1 MKTSVVCSNQYRVN
15 FCLGLVFIVL
25 VVLAVPAETQAQ
37 SGVVRPRATGPVAT
51 RPSTPGQSRPS
62 GQSSVKGR
70 VVFKDNSQPLKN
82 SRARIFTTEDGPAG
96 EGLVVFTNNVGE
108 FSVGNLAAGKYYVT
122 LEGGPGLAMRSGFGM
137 KIPVPISAI
146 PKPEEFEEIIPR
158 HEAEFSVDGT
168 NSVEI
173 EVRIAR
179 GGGIAGK
186 VLKVNG
192 APVENVAVSFIS
204 REGAA
209 GGPYTA
215 RFSARTNKDGAYR
228 IENIPEGDYI
238 VSAAIEDKSA
248 SFDMRARMRGES
260 QIVTYHPA
268 AISIREALTV
278 RVDPGRETGGVNV
291 TLVARNSFALSGTV
305 VRQSDGTPIAG
316 ANVILRNKESEVE
329 GALVMS
335 MSQRTTTSDSDGR
348 WSFSN
353 VMEGQYVVAALAPN
367 GPTGRVFNGPPA
379 LRNGEPSDREQAFRE
394 SRQRF
399 LVTQE
404 DVSVAGADI
413 SGFAMSISGPGSI
426 VGRVEA
432 ENGVLPSNLVVFLEL
447 IGKGTRPGPPLPVR
461 VRPDGTFNVGGIQGG
476 DVYLS
481 VAMPPDSNY
490 FVRSLTASGDDLR
503 RVPIKVIEGAEA
515 GPVSVV
521 ISSGIAT
528 LTGRVLSEKAGEG
541 LSNLVVLLAPVES
554 EKQRF
559 RTTYLTARTDPSG
572 RYSVSGAPGE
582 YFVFAR
588 RREELPAIVSE
599 EFVRSLAPNAN
610 RVVIVAGQSNG
621 MDLREY

>member
-1 MKTSVVCSNQYRVN
+1 MKTSVVCLKQYRVN
-15 FCLGLVFIVL
+15 FGLGLVFIVF
-25 VVLAVPAETQAQ
+25 VVLAISAEAEAQ
-37 SGVVRPRATGPVAT
+37 SGVVRPRPTGPVAT
-51 RPSTPGQSRPS
+51 RPSIARQSRAP

-70 VVFKDNSQPLKN
+70 VVFKDNAQPVKN
-82 SRARIFTTEDGPAG
+82 SRVRIFTTEDGPAG

-108 FSVGNLAAGKYYVT
+108 FSVGNLAAGNYYVT
-122 LEGGPGLAMRSGFGM
+122 LEGGPGIAMRSGFGM
-137 KIPVPISAI
+137 KIPLPISAI

-173 EVRIAR
+173 EVKIAR

-186 VLKVNG
+186 VLKANG

-238 VSAAIEDKSA
+238 VSAAIEDRS
-248 SFDMRARMRGES
+248 SNFDMRARLRGES

-268 AISIREALTV
+268 AISIRDALNV

-291 TLVARNSFALSGTV
+291 TLVSRNSFALSGTV
-305 VRQSDGTPIAG
+305 VRQGDGTPIAG
-316 ANVILRNKESEVE
+316 ANVILRNKEAEVE
-329 GALVMS
+329 GALIMG
-335 MSQRTTTSDSDGR
+335 MGQRRTTTDSDGR

-367 GPTGRVFNGPPA
+367 APTGRTFNGPPT
-379 LRNGEPSDREQAFRE
+379 LRNGEPVDREQAFRE

-404 DVSVAGADI
+404 DVLVAGADI
-413 SGFAMSISGPGSI
+413 SGFVMSISGPGSI
-426 VGRVEA
+426 AGRVEA
-432 ENGVLPSNLVVFLEL
+432 ENGALPSNLVVFLEL

-461 VRPDGTFNVGGIQGG
+461 VQPDGTFNVGGIQGG
-476 DVYLS
+476 EVYLS

-490 FVRSLTASGDDLR
+490 FVRSLTANGDDLR

-521 ISSGIAT
+521 ISSGVGT
-528 LTGRVLSEKAGEG
+528 LTGRVLAEKAGEG
-541 LSNLVVLLAPVES
+541 LSNLVILLAPVEP

-588 RREELPAIVSE
+588 RREALPAIVSE

-610 RVVIVAGQSNG
+610 RVVIVAGQSNR
-621 MDLREY
+621 MDLREH